1 MRHDARA
8 RTDPYRTVDHDVR
21 TDVRG
26 ESISARR
33 STTAVGWI
41 GTYERS
47 RGGSS
52 SGGSVSS
59 DTGSPGMR

>member
-1 MRHDARA
+1 MTR
-8 RTDPYRTVDHDVR
+8 
-21 TDVRG
+21 VRG
-26 ESISARR
+26 PIRTGPSITTYGPMSAVGSISARR
-33 STTAVGWI
+33 SMTAVGWI
-41 GTYERS
+41 GTYERP